1 MSESSKVLE
10 ESGTRSTSCS
20 LNVCPRAADTRVL
33 LDTHLP
39 IPKQNPKNSTVNDGR
54 GSCGTLEF
62 RARDLQVCL
71 CRDCS
76 DRAPRLADSRRVC
89 FEYAARPFR
98 HTSSDLGSAYGRP
111 LTPFPCFPV
120 LPGSGLVSGLQKC
133 SVVAHVA
140 RISVVARCWRLNPL
154 RNLRQATG
162 KNLP

>member
-1 MSESSKVLE
+1 MF
-10 ESGTRSTSCS
+10 
-20 LNVCPRAADTRVL
+20 

-39 IPKQNPKNSTVNDGR
+39 IPKQNPKDSTVNDGR
-54 GSCGTLEF
+54 GGRGTLEF

-98 HTSSDLGSAYGRP
+98 HTSSDLGSACGRP

-120 LPGSGLVSGLQKC
+120 LPGSGLVSGLQKVFC
-133 SVVAHVA
+133 RGTRGAHLGRSALLEVEPPQEPPSSDWFESA
-140 RISVVARCWRLNPL
+140 LI
-154 RNLRQATG
+154 G
-162 KNLP
+162 G